1 MVRFLSDDLQGFK
14 FTDRITEY
22 LFTNL
27 WFKTTKNCVYRGQL
41 FLLQNYH
48 TVLEEFGTVNSRVF
62 LVRPWISDSIN
73 IENVTKTLN
82 NSYQTGHF
90 CDKRKK
96 YYLKLHITYTEDFYI
111 FAIKL

>member
-1 MVRFLSDDLQGFK
+1 MCGLKQNK
-14 FTDRITEY
+14 
-22 LFTNL
+22 
-27 WFKTTKNCVYRGQL
+27 KNVHRGQL

-62 LVRPWISDSIN
+62 LVRPWISDLIN
-73 IENVTKTLN
+73 MENVTKTLN